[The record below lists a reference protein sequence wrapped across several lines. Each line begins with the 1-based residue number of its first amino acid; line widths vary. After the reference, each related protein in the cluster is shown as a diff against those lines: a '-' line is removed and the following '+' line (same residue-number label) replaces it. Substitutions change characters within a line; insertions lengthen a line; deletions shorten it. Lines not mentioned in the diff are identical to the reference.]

1 LKALKEKLKGLKREL
16 KQLSKVK
23 VCKDIIKKQE
33 VLAEIVELGY
43 RDEDETLEKELRMR
57 RMELLSELG
66 GINERELAIVIQ
78 KSRVNLLKNR
88 DKF

>member
-1 LKALKEKLKGLKREL
+1 MKALKEKLKGLKREL